1 MSTYSDSDD
10 DSDNETKLDTSN
22 YNDIKETTLKHSNYD
37 DDDDYIRE
45 PDKPKRET
53 LLSHS
58 NYDDDDNIRESDKPI
73 RETLLSH
80 SNYDGESRRMLLH
93 QPNYNEE
100 EYLKHAI
107 EESIKNAEDNYF
119 AMQLEQIK
127 EEEELTQRAI
137 KEVKD
142 MLQLEDMLQ
151 LSLLES
157 KKEERNNSLKNAQF
171 QITKLKK
178 IDANFNENLMI
189 LEDIIKLYVNCEIDN
204 YEISLDIHTQ
214 IFNQIKTIRVD
225 KNELN
230 LIKEILIIKN

>member
-10 DSDNETKLDTSN
+10 EFSYIDEN
-22 YNDIKETTLKHSNYD
+22 
-37 DDDDYIRE
+37 IRE
-45 PDKPKRET
+45 PDESKTET
-53 LLSHS
+53 LLPS
-58 NYDDDDNIRESDKPI
+58 
-73 RETLLSH
+73 
-80 SNYDGESRRMLLH
+80 
-93 QPNYNEE
+93 NYNEK
-100 EYLKHAI
+100 EYLKYAI

-127 EEEELTQRAI
+127 KEEELTQRAL
-137 KEVKD
+137 KEVEN

-171 QITKLKK
+171 QIAKLKK
-178 IDANFNENLMI
+178 IDTNFNKNLMI

-214 IFNQIKTIRVD
+214 IFNQIKTIRV
-225 KNELN
+225 ETTEIII
-230 LIKEILIIKN
+230 IKQILIIKN